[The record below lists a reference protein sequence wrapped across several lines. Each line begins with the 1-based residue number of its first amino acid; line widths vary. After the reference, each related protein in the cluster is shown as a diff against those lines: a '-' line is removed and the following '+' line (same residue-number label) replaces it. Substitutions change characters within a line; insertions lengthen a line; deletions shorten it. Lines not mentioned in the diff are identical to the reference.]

1 LLWKSKRKTVKIQ
14 FLIPLSHSLETKKQI
29 NLYSLIPNTTIT
41 RFLHRLITISFS
53 MANTVQPHFSQNVFL
68 NQSHSVIKQQPNLGV
83 RQDKRANFS
92 ARIASGQPASLKKV
106 MRAQQLKKDTPRS
119 QNKPNPKRK
128 TVQLTLWVKP
138 IVKLQL
144 QRIADSEG
152 ISVSAEGG
160 AFLEK
165 ALQSHVDMQ
174 YSALLQPIIR
184 EAIAKQMRSMSTRL
198 AFLLVRVAFASEQTR
213 SLVTNVLGRQQGVT
227 PSVLNEILDGSS
239 KAAKGKITHRTP
251 QLEELIAEVDQWF
264 QEEDS
269 KTHE

>member
-1 LLWKSKRKTVKIQ
+1 
-14 FLIPLSHSLETKKQI
+14 
-29 NLYSLIPNTTIT
+29 
-41 RFLHRLITISFS
+41 

-68 NQSHSVIKQQPNLGV
+68 NQSHSVIKQQQNLGV

-92 ARIASGQPASLKKV
+92 ARIASQQPASLKKV
-106 MRAQQLKKDTPRS
+106 MRAQQPKKDTPRT

-138 IVKLQL
+138 VVKAELK
-144 QRIADSEG
+144 RIAEQESNKKKEEKEVS
-152 ISVSAEGG
+152 ISAVGG

-165 ALQSHVDMQ
+165 ALQTNLDMQ
-174 YSALLQPIIR
+174 YGALLQPIIR

-213 SLVTNVLGRQQGVT
+213 SLVTNVLGRQPGVT
-227 PSVLNEILDGSS
+227 PTVLNDILDGSS
-239 KAAKGKITHRTP
+239 NAAKGKITHHTP
-251 QLEELIAEVDQWF
+251 QLEELIAEVDRWF
-264 QEEDS
+264 QNEES

>member
-1 LLWKSKRKTVKIQ
+1 
-14 FLIPLSHSLETKKQI
+14 
-29 NLYSLIPNTTIT
+29 
-41 RFLHRLITISFS
+41 
-53 MANTVQPHFSQNVFL
+53 MANTVPPHFSQNVFL
-68 NQSHSVIKQQPNLGV
+68 NQSHSVIKQQPILGV

-92 ARIASGQPASLKKV
+92 ARIASEQPASLKKV
-106 MRAQQLKKDTPRS
+106 MRAQQLKKDTPRT

-138 IVKLQL
+138 VVKAELK
-144 QRIADSEG
+144 RIAEQESNKKKEEKEVS
-152 ISVSAEGG
+152 ISAVGG

-165 ALQSHVDMQ
+165 ALQTNLDMQ
-174 YSALLQPIIR
+174 YGALLQPIIESSIR
-184 EAIAKQMRSMSTRL
+184 QQMRSMSTRL

-239 KAAKGKITHRTP
+239 KAAKGKITHRTA
-251 QLEELIAEVDQWF
+251 QLEEIIAEVDQWF
-264 QEEDS
+264 QKEDS

>member
-1 LLWKSKRKTVKIQ
+1 
-14 FLIPLSHSLETKKQI
+14 
-29 NLYSLIPNTTIT
+29 
-41 RFLHRLITISFS
+41 
-53 MANTVQPHFSQNVFL
+53 MANTVHPHFSQNVFL
-68 NQSHSVIKQQPNLGV
+68 QQSHTIIKQQQNLGV

-119 QNKPNPKRK
+119 QNKHKPKRK

-138 IVKLQL
+138 VVKAELKRIVELESNKKKEEK
-144 QRIADSEG
+144 DVS
-152 ISVSAEGG
+152 ISAVGG

-165 ALQSHVDMQ
+165 ALQTNLDMQ
-174 YSALLQPIIR
+174 YGALLQPII
-184 EAIAKQMRSMSTRL
+184 EQAIRKEMRSMSTRL

-251 QLEELIAEVDQWF
+251 QLEEIIAEVEQWF
-264 QEEDS
+264 QKEES